1 MIKYIIETINYDL
14 INDSLNCCYDKIV
27 HIEDYHDFSYL
38 GFAIQIITG
47 SLVAVLF
54 ALRRYCSTII
64 YHVKRSISG
73 KRNWLKNLHHNS
85 NQKNRF
91 AILDRDGTIIVEKK
105 EYITT
110 PDEITFFPEALE
122 GMRKIQKAES
132 TKTSPLL
139 GAPWVNILL
148 IIVFIP

>member
-1 MIKYIIETINYDL
+1 MIIKYILETINYDL
-14 INDSLNCCYDKIV
+14 INASLNCCYDKIV

-85 NQKNRF
+85 NQKYRF
-91 AILDRDGTIIVEKK
+91 AILDRNGTIIVEKK
-105 EYITT
+105 
-110 PDEITFFPEALE
+110 
-122 GMRKIQKAES
+122 
-132 TKTSPLL
+132 
-139 GAPWVNILL
+139 NILQHL
-148 IIVFIP
+148 MK